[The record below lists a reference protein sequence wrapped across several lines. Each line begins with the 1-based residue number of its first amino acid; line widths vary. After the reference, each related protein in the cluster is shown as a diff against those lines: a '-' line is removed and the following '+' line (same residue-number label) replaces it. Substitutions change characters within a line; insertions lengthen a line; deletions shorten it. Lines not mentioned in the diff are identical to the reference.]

1 MDFLM
6 LLLSVC
12 GGIFGTLIG
21 ALPAFIFTGLVGLAG
36 IAITAAGGTVDL
48 VGTLA
53 FGPFLGP
60 HIAFAGGVAAAAY
73 SHKKGQ
79 LELGFDI
86 VTPLNKFLDPMTL
99 IVGGL
104 FGGLG
109 FVVNYLYASV
119 LHLPTDTVAMT
130 VITTAII
137 ARLLFGNSGI
147 IGDTSVKDRNYY
159 PKGKE
164 FLFLVI
170 AGFGIGLIVSHYTV
184 VTGILTLGFCIS
196 AASLMFAQMGHP
208 CPATHHISLVAAY
221 AAAATGNI
229 WIGAVFGLLAA
240 VFGDFVVKTFNSH
253 CDTHIDPP
261 AFTIFVWAFVI
272 FIFL

>member
-1 MDFLM
+1 M
-6 LLLSVC
+6 
-12 GGIFGTLIG
+12 G
-21 ALPAFIFTGLVGLAG
+21 ALPAFIFAGLVGLSG
-36 IAITAAGGTVDL
+36 IAITAAGGSLDL

-73 SHKKGQ
+73 SHKNNQ
-79 LELGFDI
+79 LESGCDI
-86 VTPLNKFLDPMTL
+86 ATPLAKFSDPMTL

-109 FVVNYLYASV
+109 YVINYLYASV

-137 ARLLFGNSGI
+137 ARFMFGNSGI
-147 IGDTSVKDRNYY
+147 VGDTSVKDRDYY
-159 PKGKE
+159 PKGKS
-164 FLFLVI
+164 FLFLSI
-170 AGFGIGLIVSHYTV
+170 AGIALGLVVSHYTV
-184 VTGILTLGFCIS
+184 ETGIVTLGFCIS

-221 AAAATGNI
+221 AALATGNI
-229 WIGAVFGLLAA
+229 WIGALFGLIAA
-240 VFGDFVVKTFNSH
+240 LFGEFVLKTFNSH

-261 AFTIFVWAFVI
+261 AFTIFVWAFII